1 MYEQNRIL
9 SSVSSAAG
17 EARVRMLMA
26 TERFASRSALGRR
39 VCEVFGF
46 HDALGR
52 PQQAGCMKAL
62 RTLAERDR
70 IMLPAPRNGGGGG
83 APRGLGHPVPVPE
96 GVPSRVD
103 AVAGLSLVLVDSDS
117 ERRIW
122 NELMAREH
130 PRGAARHAGAQL
142 RYLIVS
148 DHGVLGALGF
158 AASALAV
165 AARDQ
170 WIGWDAALRERQLHR
185 VVGLSRFLIRPSV
198 PCRNL
203 APKALGLCLRR
214 LGADFEQHYG
224 YRPLLVET
232 FLDSARHGGASLAA
246 SNWIRVGEMTG
257 RGRFAARGTQVPVK
271 SVRVVPL
278 ARSWRRQPGI
288 PLRTPI
294 PAICVG
300 DGLDRER

>member
-1 MYEQNRIL
+1 MER
-9 SSVSSAAG
+9 ADGAG
-17 EARVRMLMA
+17 
-26 TERFASRSALGRR
+26 AS
-39 VCEVFGF
+39 
-46 HDALGR
+46 
-52 PQQAGCMKAL
+52 
-62 RTLAERDR
+62 
-70 IMLPAPRNGGGGG
+70 
-83 APRGLGHPVPVPE
+83 
-96 GVPSRVD
+96 
-103 AVAGLSLVLVDSDS
+103 
-117 ERRIW
+117 
-122 NELMAREH
+122 
-130 PRGAARHAGAQL
+130 RGAARHAGAQL

-158 AASALAV
+158 AASALALV
-165 AARDQ
+165 ARDQ